1 MNNPS
6 IIAKSV
12 VEVFQQQFKATRLL
26 LKTLQQ
32 EYECLSDNDITAL
45 EGIVAN
51 KQQCASKLEKHEN
64 ALFTL
69 LADANYQANNHG
81 LKMFLQDTETN
92 QEFSTLHNAWNVLL
106 KTTLEC
112 NEQNVINARIINT
125 ASVSIKQA
133 LNVLSGR
140 DDIDNELYEKN
151 GKTTDGGGSQSFTV
165 A

>member
-6 IIAKSV
+6 LIANSMV
-12 VEVFQQQFKATRLL
+12 NVFQQQFRATRLL

-32 EYECLSDNDITAL
+32 EYDCLSTNDITAL
-45 EGIVAN
+45 ENIIAG
-51 KQQCASKLEKHEN
+51 KQQCASELEKLEN
-64 ALFTL
+64 ALFAL
-69 LADANYQANNHG
+69 LPNANYPANNQG
-81 LKMFLQDTETN
+81 LKAFLQDTEAE
-92 QEFSTLHNAWNVLL
+92 QEFANLHNAWNVLL

-140 DDIDNELYEKN
+140 DADNELYEKT
-151 GKTTDGGGSQSFTV
+151 GKTADGGGSQSFTV

>member
-32 EYECLSDNDITAL
+32 EYECLSTNDITAL
-45 EGIVAN
+45 EGIVAR
-51 KQQCASKLEKHEN
+51 KQQCASELEKHEN

-69 LADANYQANNHG
+69 LTNANYEANNQG
-81 LKMFLQDTETN
+81 LKSFLQDTETG
-92 QEFSTLHNAWNVLL
+92 QEFSTLHNAWTVLL

-140 DDIDNELYEKN
+140 DVDNELYEKN
-151 GKTTDGGGSQSFTV
+151 GKTSDDGGSQSYTI